1 MEEFKKILSS
11 FQVKDTLNPKIWTNV
26 DNEEQSKMHP
36 EVREALLAIANE
48 FIEFLNVDIF
58 VSDVTMTGSLANYN
72 WSDFSDV
79 DLHIMYNFDE
89 AGEFKEIYK
98 ELFKMKK
105 TLFNSTHDIQVKG
118 YEVELYVQDSSE
130 QHISSGVYSVLFDEW
145 INEPSLEE
153 VSIDERKIKEKVEQ
167 WMDIID
173 ITIDDSDDDDFQSS
187 IKMIEKITY
196 AAGLLYYIGATPAIK
211 LSRQSIIKNII
222 DLVEL
227 QFKTL
232 YSKDSNVRKKRN
244 ENASIKYGFNKDLS
258 NLFFFKIENDIFT
271 YSSKETDKF
280 KLFKLNNINCYLI
293 FFLINDLSDIQIQY
307 LNYDKLVNYFIFDKF
322 GYSLFDN
329 LLIRINNSDVL
340 QPIKKYKVLCYV
352 IYYLTG
358 ILVKYNMWFS
368 DTIEYKPNN
377 INIQLHRIAVH
388 TFIDLLNSILE
399 TNAGPNKTYLYEMFS
414 GKFYQIIKNIYNNV
428 AISDNIIKNLET
440 QTKKKITFK
449 FLTPKQEK
457 ELETIRNSASGV
469 QVAPVNTKRLEMM
482 IKSIDGNS
490 DQMAIY
496 QFIQNLPIKDSQ
508 DFKRFVA
515 DNRPNLDLIFEV
527 QAPSGDK
534 VRVRLDFG
542 VEFFRPF
549 FGL

>member
-1 MEEFKKILSS
+1 
-11 FQVKDTLNPKIWTNV
+11 
-26 DNEEQSKMHP
+26 
-36 EVREALLAIANE
+36 
-48 FIEFLNVDIF
+48 
-58 VSDVTMTGSLANYN
+58 
-72 WSDFSDV
+72 
-79 DLHIMYNFDE
+79 
-89 AGEFKEIYK
+89 
-98 ELFKMKK
+98 
-105 TLFNSTHDIQVKG
+105 
-118 YEVELYVQDSSE
+118 
-130 QHISSGVYSVLFDEW
+130 
-145 INEPSLEE
+145 
-153 VSIDERKIKEKVEQ
+153 
-167 WMDIID
+167 
-173 ITIDDSDDDDFQSS
+173 
-187 IKMIEKITY
+187 MIEKITY

-449 FLTPKQEK
+449 FLKSYLRKYKSLPKGEHVLTVNWKTKKPKWLRNCLQEK
-457 ELETIRNSASGV
+457 QTVIF
-469 QVAPVNTKRLEMM
+469 PKD
-482 IKSIDGNS
+482 IDLLYSMEENKC
-490 DQMAIY
+490 Y
-496 QFIQNLPIKDSQ
+496 E
-508 DFKRFVA
+508 R
-515 DNRPNLDLIFEV
+515 
-527 QAPSGDK
+527 
-534 VRVRLDFG
+534 
-542 VEFFRPF
+542 
-549 FGL
+549 